1 MDAMQERALEH
12 IAKEA
17 LSSKPTGTGSAHSTP
32 TADQRPNV
40 RDRLARSANKQ
51 TNKQTNKPPCTRE
64 RQRADER
71 VALRRLFFDEACVVP
86 AVM

>member
-12 IAKEA
+12 KAKEA

-32 TADQRPNV
+32 TADQRPTYETGW
-40 RDRLARSANKQ
+40 RAAQ
-51 TNKQTNKPPCTRE
+51 TNKQTNKPPRTRE